1 MLLLRRLLLSSLLVS
16 TAVTLRAAG
25 TFTPDPALGN
35 PDRRQHLYEIGRKYL
50 DANFD
55 PDANLVGAQTGN
67 PPNKKKH
74 SSVSSMAYVNTLLMT
89 DDPDDRARAMA
100 VLKNVLAAQDTQPDS
115 PTCGVFGWYTEDHA
129 TDPNAAEFVG
139 LGLASVLDRDRDH
152 PFLDADLRSK
162 TEQAFRLAVDAALRR
177 DVDPGYTN
185 IALASCA
192 LAAAGQK
199 LYAIPKTDTFAETK
213 LDAVMKLVGD
223 GEFSEYLSP
232 TYYSV
237 GLGAVYGAR
246 HFSFSDGFGAKCDAA
261 IDKFWKQIAA
271 DYHAP
276 TFQLAGPFM
285 RSYGDNMLNY
295 SAALKYWLALA
306 LPDGYPLPDTET
318 EHDWDKSGAAS
329 IALVPLSPRPEF
341 KETPQ
346 PWRQW
351 DATNGLVRHLSQF
364 RDGDFILST
373 VDPQDE
379 WKQKRNL
386 VAYWRNDGPAPE
398 NMSVG
403 FCLDESNE
411 TLPDHYPYGE
421 AHFHSQQKNGAALV
435 AIVAGANLPAG
446 GGSSLVFNKTASVA
460 DAAANPLTV
469 QDGTVTTYIF
479 PVSTGTPQFEVKPD
493 DRLGTVH
500 VNRSWDGADV
510 VGSRKVLAYLIVFK
524 PSSQPAPQVSGL
536 ALKADTGDL
545 VTVTASVDGTDFS
558 LPSIR

>member
-1 MLLLRRLLLSSLLVS
+1 MLLLRRLLLTSLLVS
-16 TAVTLRAAG
+16 TAMTLRAAG
-25 TFTPDPALGN
+25 TYTPDPALGN
-35 PDRRQHLYEIGRKYL
+35 ADRRQHLYEISRKYL

-55 PDANLVGAQTGN
+55 PDANLVGAQSKN

-74 SSVSSMAYVNTLLMT
+74 STVCSMGYVNVLLMT
-89 DDPDDRARAMA
+89 GDPDDRARALA
-100 VLKNVLAAQDTQPDS
+100 VLKNVLSTQDTQPDS

-139 LGLASVLDRDRDH
+139 LGLAGVLERDKKQ
-152 PFLDADLRSK
+152 PFLDADLRGK

-177 DVDPGYTN
+177 NVDPGYTN
-185 IALASCA
+185 IALASVA

-213 LDAVMKLVGD
+213 LDAVMALVGD
-223 GEFSEYLSP
+223 SEFTEYLSP

-237 GLGAVYGAR
+237 GLGGVYGAR
-246 HFSFSDGFGAKCDAA
+246 NFSFSDSFTAKCDAA
-261 IDKFWKQIAA
+261 INKFWKQIAA

-276 TFQLAGPFM
+276 TYQLAGPFM
-285 RSYGDNMLNY
+285 RSYGDNMLDY
-295 SAALKYWLALA
+295 AAALKYWLALA
-306 LPDGYPLPDTET
+306 LPDGYPLPDNET
-318 EHDWDKSGAAS
+318 DHDWDKSGAAS

-351 DATNGLVRHLSQF
+351 DATNGAVRHLSQF
-364 RDGDFILST
+364 RDGNFILST

-386 VAYWRNDGPAPE
+386 VAYWRNEGPAPE

-411 TLPDHYPYGE
+411 TLPDHYPYGQ

-435 AIVAGANLPAG
+435 AMVAAANLPEG
-446 GGSSLVFNKTASVA
+446 GSSSLVFNKSASVA
-460 DAAANPLTV
+460 DPSTTPLTV
-469 QDGTVTTYIF
+469 QDGTITTYIY
-479 PVSTGTPQFEVKPD
+479 PVSTGTPQFEIKPD
-493 DRLGTVH
+493 DQHGTVQ
-500 VNRSWDGADV
+500 VNRAWSGADV

-524 PSSQPAPQVSGL
+524 PSGQPAPAVSGL
-536 ALKADTGDL
+536 ALKSETGDL
-545 VTVTASVDGTDFS
+545 VSVTASVDGTDFS